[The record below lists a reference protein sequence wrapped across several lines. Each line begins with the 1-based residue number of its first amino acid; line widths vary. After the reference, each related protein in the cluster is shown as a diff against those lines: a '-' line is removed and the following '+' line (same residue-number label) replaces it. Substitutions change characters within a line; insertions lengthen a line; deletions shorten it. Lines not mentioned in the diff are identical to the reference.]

1 MVIRY
6 TSTRSDVWR
15 AYWQTWRHSPKLNV
29 LRLFI
34 FGWAFFVAWSQLT
47 AFSMGPFWRL
57 FSALALALTAMLLMA
72 VYPLLRFKS
81 DERALTIST
90 SGIATRIGNLSG
102 DVPWSKV
109 ARIVPTDEC
118 IYIQGRSGNS
128 FAIPRRAFS
137 TEKDREE
144 FVRLATQW
152 RAARG

>member
-72 VYPLLRFKS
+72 VSAASVQERRAGAHDFYVRHRHQNRKPVRR
-81 DERALTIST
+81 RAL
-90 SGIATRIGNLSG
+90 
-102 DVPWSKV
+102 
-109 ARIVPTDEC
+109 E
-118 IYIQGRSGNS
+118 QGR
-128 FAIPRRAFS
+128 AHRADRRMHLHPGA
-137 TEKDREE
+137 
-144 FVRLATQW
+144 
-152 RAARG
+152 